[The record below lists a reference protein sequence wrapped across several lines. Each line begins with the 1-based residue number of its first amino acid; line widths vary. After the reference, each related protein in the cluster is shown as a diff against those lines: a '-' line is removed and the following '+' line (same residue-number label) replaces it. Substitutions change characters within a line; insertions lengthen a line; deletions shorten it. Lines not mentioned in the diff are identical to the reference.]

1 MILISP
7 ECWIVQGKWL
17 IFNVSDSRNMAKLP
31 EYFSL
36 LFMDGTEIEDRTLLP
51 WQIAILKEW

>member
-1 MILISP
+1 MILISL
-7 ECWIVQGKWL
+7 ECWIVQRKWL
-17 IFNVSDSRNMAKLP
+17 ISNVSDRRYMAKLT

-36 LFMDGTEIEDRTLLP
+36 LSMDGTEIEDRTLLP